1 MSSHEYTRARSVAR
15 APRVIPVSPRA
26 PREIS
31 PGARGV
37 SSPAPRARP
46 PARARPHRVSARTRP
61 TRIDTRTAVD
71 SAAGRAHRPRG
82 RVAASRR
89 EPPEPAPLAPSPPS
103 PPPPRLRLA
112 PSHPA
117 RAERVVDS
125 VAERTVTPTHR
136 ARVAERRKRRDL
148 RAKPRHLPFALARR
162 ARSRRASTRVIDAR
176 RGMKPRRRARFRTF
190 VVRVNPPPH
199 VARRDA
205 RRGRSSDARSP
216 RSSHFPSI
224 PLEDLEEPRPRAPVP
239 EVSGGVCRVTHSGR
253 ATCPPRVAADVARAG
268 VP

>member
-1 MSSHEYTRARSVAR
+1 MHDVITRIHRARSVAR

-26 PREIS
+26 PRAEIS

-112 PSHPA
+112 PSHP
-117 RAERVVDS
+117 RPR
-125 VAERTVTPTHR
+125 RTRRRLGRRTHR
-136 ARVAERRKRRDL
+136 DPHPSR
-148 RAKPRHLPFALARR
+148 ARR
-162 ARSRRASTRVIDAR
+162 GEKEAPRPPREASPPPVRARSPRASRRASTRVIDAR

-190 VVRVNPPPH
+190 VVRVNPPPPPTWR
-199 VARRDA
+199 VETRDA
-205 RRGRSSDARSP
+205 VVPPTRVLRDPLIFPVSP
-216 RSSHFPSI
+216 SRTSRNP
-224 PLEDLEEPRPRAPVP
+224 
-239 EVSGGVCRVTHSGR
+239 
-253 ATCPPRVAADVARAG
+253 ARALPSRKFRE
-268 VP
+268 VCVA